1 MAREILGI
9 LGASRKVYEMGICMA
24 LANPFIGLDSATLTT
39 LKTQAVAALSAIL
52 TNQSYSLNGRSVT
65 RANLAEVKDM
75 VGQVQAAL
83 DISTGNTAEVTY
95 VQFNSPNTW

>member
-9 LGASRKVYEMGICMA
+9 LGCFRKVYESAHFMA

-65 RANLAEVKDM
+65 RANLNEVKDM
-75 VGQVQAAL
+75 VGQLQSAL

-95 VQFNSPNTW
+95 IQFNSPNTW